1 LPKFKSEAVSS
12 AASLANGRET
22 IAPIHALGFGPFGWA
37 HFRFGHNAEAA
48 DRGFASGAEV
58 TTEELKLLLVAGG
71 VGHEFFRM

>member
-22 IAPIHALGFGPFGWA
+22 IALTHALGFGPWWA

-48 DRGFASGAEV
+48 DRGFASGALEGA
-58 TTEELKLLLVAGG
+58 TEELKLLLVTGD
-71 VGHEFFRM
+71 VGQLPRTT